1 MFTDD
6 LFPQQK
12 QQEQEQ
18 VSQPTEPAPVIPQ
31 QLHEHEQV
39 SRLPAEFAP
48 VASQQLHESPV
59 PEGASGEPKWGVW
72 LNLLRAFGVWVA
84 SIILLLGVQLAFA
97 LPYFIY
103 LWVTSG
109 PPQMETL
116 TSDKLLAFF
125 SIVSVLP
132 AHLLT
137 LGLIWLVVTQGRKLP
152 FWQSINFEW
161 PKSVHPAAATLLSVL
176 AGVVLFGIGA
186 AAVYLWGGNKTQLDA
201 LVESSIPARMATAF
215 IAVVTAPLVEELIYR
230 GILFSALQRAV
241 GTAITVG
248 VVSLLFAGVHVFQ
261 YIDNIAVITVIT
273 LLSFTLTLARAK
285 TGSVLVP
292 FVIHLVFN
300 GIQAVL
306 IALSPFVNLGG
317 QSS

>member
-1 MFTDD
+1 MVITNDPFT
-6 LFPQQK
+6 Q
-12 QQEQEQ
+12 QQES
-18 VSQPTEPAPVIPQ
+18 VSLPPEHAPLAAPQPPELVAP
-31 QLHEHEQV
+31 ED
-39 SRLPAEFAP
+39 
-48 VASQQLHESPV
+48 
-59 PEGASGEPKWGVW
+59 ASGEPKWAVW

-103 LWVTSG
+103 LWVTTG

-116 TSDKLLAFF
+116 TSDKFLAFF
-125 SIVSVLP
+125 SILSVLP

-137 LGLIWLVVTQGRKLP
+137 LGLIWLVVTQGRKIP
-152 FWQSINFEW
+152 FWQNINFEW
-161 PKSVHPAAATLLSVL
+161 PKSVHPAAATLLCVL

-273 LLSFTLTLARAK
+273 LLSFTLTIARAK

-306 IALSPFVNLGG
+306 IALSPFVNWGAP
-317 QSS
+317 SS

>member
-1 MFTDD
+1 MVITNDPFT
-6 LFPQQK
+6 QQ
-12 QQEQEQ
+12 QQEP
-18 VSQPTEPAPVIPQ
+18 VS
-31 QLHEHEQV
+31 
-39 SRLPAEFAP
+39 LPAESAP
-48 VASQQLHESPV
+48 LTPPQPLELAAPES
-59 PEGASGEPKWGVW
+59 ASGEPKWGVW

-84 SIILLLGVQLAFA
+84 SIILLLGVQVAFA
-97 LPYFIY
+97 LPYLIY
-103 LWVTSG
+103 LWVTTG

-116 TSDKLLAFF
+116 TSDKLLAFL
-125 SIVSVLP
+125 SILSVLP

-152 FWQSINFEW
+152 FLQTINFEW
-161 PKSVHPAAATLLSVL
+161 PKSVHPAAATLLCVL

-201 LVESSIPARMATAF
+201 LVESSIPARFATAF
-215 IAVVTAPLVEELIYR
+215 IAVATAPLIEELIYR

-241 GTAITVG
+241 GTAITVI

-285 TGSVLVP
+285 TGSVLAP

-306 IALSPFVNLGG
+306 IALSPFITLGG